1 MIHNYCKDIS
11 LSSYFDEIYLTYRFI
26 GGNMKS
32 NKTYSETNLEII
44 HVWKKALDKSFISDI
59 KYEKNL
65 LERTKIIK
73 KNILH
78 TLDMAEKLASLASD
92 KEIFDTSSSLLSIEK
107 EIYRIKKDVISIAV
121 FGQMSSGKSS
131 FLNSLV
137 GEKLLT
143 MSEERATATITVI
156 RHIDNFEGYKDG
168 EIEIHYKGENEII
181 FNLKRAVEF
190 FDKHFIDEFSDVNIL
205 SIKEIL
211 ENKETL
217 LTKLSKIKHSSID
230 RKYRKELKAHKKTI
244 ELILDN
250 LNENIKNLESIVKT
264 TMLEKD
270 ALISAEKSVFMNNI
284 IFYKDMPLLK
294 NIELIDT
301 PGLGSNSQ
309 LDTRKSE
316 AFLEKADIVMIL
328 TDAKEPMQKE
338 SEEDILHILED
349 IEQNT
354 EENSFFNKVFV
365 VVNKIDD
372 CENNRTEIKELLEE
386 SLEDAEITL
395 DTNHILFI
403 SSKYEY
409 LKRCDEKALGE
420 FYIRNKDNIEKN
432 DLEYVE
438 KTIYE
443 FSTAEATSK
452 FLTKHLTQIDKIF
465 DEVERNFNGN
475 LERIL
480 GDINSTKEKIDR
492 FSRDKNKI
500 RSELEDTLS
509 RMIKDEYRELQAK
522 AYNVMDDELK
532 QVSTYDYFKDIAEKR
547 KTFSDAN
554 SDKKSRYFYQNLA
567 KGLMRLI
574 IHETNTDI
582 EKKLKINVFNRKQ
595 SDTLKS
601 KLQDET
607 KKIQKKYENDYGVVL
622 NLENISMSGIKIN
635 LSNNIDLEIN
645 LWKRFKL
652 LINPLIWFSTSRY
665 IDASAEK
672 WKEYSLN
679 EYKPNIK
686 QEIKRQKEEAEHQVQ
701 IEINDAISNIVKTI
715 DRQLKQELSDQE
727 KLIKNR
733 EETMGRKAKIQ
744 DTFKML
750 QEEYILRIKEQNR
763 VLFER

>member
-1 MIHNYCKDIS
+1 LIHNYCKDIS